1 VSPFRSVGARLSV
14 ALALVVAI
22 ALGIVYAAVV
32 PLLERNLV
40 QARSDDLA
48 TSALLA
54 RQAFDPSDLQP
65 GLLIEL
71 QDYVEN
77 AAFTTNSR
85 VAVLT
90 PLSDGVARVIAD
102 SRQSDSSADLQR
114 DAVALRAALGLIDV
128 RDTVSRE
135 GERFAEIAFAL
146 DYSGAVLLFS
156 APLGD
161 TLANVDLVRRRV
173 LVSGGIALVIALI
186 LGYGGASLFA
196 RRIRRLERAADRI
209 AGGRLDEP
217 VVDHGR
223 DEVGQLARAF
233 ERMRLRLG
241 QAEGARREF
250 IANASH
256 ELRTPLF
263 SLGGFLELLM
273 HEPLDEPTRREFLGT
288 MQEQVER
295 LQRLATDLLDLSR
308 LDAGRLATER
318 EPLDLPHLAAV
329 LREEFGGVARAT
341 GRRLGVRVEGE
352 PPQAL
357 GDEPRVLQI
366 GRVLVANAFRHTD
379 AAAPIEVR
387 VSAAPGGVEMTVLD
401 EGDGIPVE
409 HQEQVFERF
418 YRLEGTHASGSG
430 LGLAIARELAEVMGG
445 TLTLVSRPGRTAF
458 TLGLPAAPVPGRT
471 ARREAAAAS
480 SG

>member
-1 VSPFRSVGARLSV
+1 MSPFRSVGARLSV

-22 ALGIVYAAVV
+22 ALGIVYAVVV

-40 QARSDDLA
+40 QAKADDLA
-48 TSALLA
+48 ASAQLV
-54 RQAFDPSDLQP
+54 RQAFDPTDLQP
-65 GLLIEL
+65 GLFVEL

-90 PLSDGVARVIAD
+90 PLSDGLSVIAD

-128 RDTVSRE
+128 RDTVSRDD
-135 GERFAEIAFAL
+135 ERFAEIAFAL

-173 LVSGGIALVIALI
+173 LVAGGIALLIALI

-209 AGGRLDEP
+209 AGGSLDEP

-273 HEPLDEPTRREFLGT
+273 HERLDEPTRREFLGT

-318 EPLDLPHLAAV
+318 EPLDLSHLAEV
-329 LREEFGGVARAT
+329 LREEFGGMARAG

-357 GDEPRVLQI
+357 GDEQRVLQI
-366 GRVLVANAFRHTD
+366 GRVLVANALRHTD
-379 AAAPIEVR
+379 ASAPIELR
-387 VSAAPGGVEMTVLD
+387 VAAAPGGVELTVLD
-401 EGDGIPVE
+401 EGEGIPRE

-430 LGLAIARELAEVMGG
+430 LGLAIARELAEVMRG

-458 TLGLPAAPVPGRT
+458 TLGLPAAPAPNRTTGRETAAVPS
-471 ARREAAAAS
+471 A
-480 SG
+480 